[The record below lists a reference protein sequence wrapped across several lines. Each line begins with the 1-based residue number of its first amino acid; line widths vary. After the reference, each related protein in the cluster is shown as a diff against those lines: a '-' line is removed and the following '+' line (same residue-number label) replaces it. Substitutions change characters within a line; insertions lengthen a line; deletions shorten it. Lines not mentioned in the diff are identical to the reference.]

1 MEFTKKE
8 QTGGPFHSLKSSF
21 REIFG
26 KPEKATLE
34 VKGPRDETAGK
45 DPEKNE

>member
-8 QTGGPFHSLKSSF
+8 QTGGPFHTLKSSF

-26 KPEKATLE
+26 KPETATLE
-34 VKGPRDETAGK
+34 AKGPREEIAGK
-45 DPEKNE
+45 EPEKSK